1 MKFIGILALTA
12 ALLTVADIVDASE
25 PARMVVAVRYVVSEQ
40 SPDRV
45 EEKLT
50 SPLERA
56 FIGLV
61 RVDSINSETSHGTVA
76 IEIQFEGGATLQDL
90 AAVNQ
95 RIKDFPTDPHITVTS
110 RTAELAVARLLTQ

>member
-1 MKFIGILALTA
+1 MRVIEIFSLAA
-12 ALLTVADIVDASE
+12 ALLTVADIVNAGE
-25 PARMVVAVRYVVSEQ
+25 PAGAVVAVRYVVSEQ

-50 SPLERA
+50 LPMERA
-56 FIGLV
+56 LVGLV

-76 IEIQFEGGATLQDL
+76 IEIQFKGGATLQDL
-90 AAVNQ
+90 AAVKQ

-110 RTAELAVARLLTQ
+110 RTAELAVPRLLAR